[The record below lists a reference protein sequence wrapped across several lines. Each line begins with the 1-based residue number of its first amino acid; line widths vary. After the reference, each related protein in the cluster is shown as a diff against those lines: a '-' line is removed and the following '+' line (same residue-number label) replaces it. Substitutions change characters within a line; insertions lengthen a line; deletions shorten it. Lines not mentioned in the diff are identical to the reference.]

1 MFRMNRVP
9 CPLPFFEHCLHQIL
23 AKISFLF
30 LVFACL
36 FLQVH
41 IHSPIEQKNVPQLA
55 LKAIPSAFCC
65 GNRKPNCTLFQ
76 ANNQKTSPYTLLWR
90 WLLRSFHTFHP
101 REEVSTHHVYLLCMH
116 LRTSS
121 SAGDR
126 EWPLLFCFSGY
137 SATFASAG
145 GRWCH
150 PLTRELNL
158 WLAIL
163 VVRDVTWE
171 LKGCRRRHYCS

>member
-1 MFRMNRVP
+1 MFRTNRVP
-9 CPLPFFEHCLHQIL
+9 CLLPFFEHCLHHIP

-36 FLQVH
+36 FLQIH
-41 IHSPIEQKNVPQLA
+41 IHSPNEQKNVPQLA
-55 LKAIPSAFCC
+55 LKAIPSALCC

-116 LRTSS
+116 LRTFHPQVTEN
-121 SAGDR
+121 D
-126 EWPLLFCFSGY
+126 LCFVVFLDTQLHLHQLEEDD
-137 SATFASAG
+137 AT
-145 GRWCH
+145 
-150 PLTRELNL
+150 L
-158 WLAIL
+158 
-163 VVRDVTWE
+163 
-171 LKGCRRRHYCS
+171 